1 MMILGF
7 ALALVVGLT
16 MGLLGA
22 GGSILAV
29 PIFVYVFDF
38 PVKESIAM
46 SLAVVGTTSL
56 VGAFRHAR
64 MKNVQLRIVLIFG
77 PFAMLGTY
85 GGARLA
91 VFFSGGAQL
100 ALFSVVMLAAG
111 IYMLRDQ
118 YGDKPNAAGVGWP
131 STLAVTLLVAE
142 ALAVGVLTGLV
153 GVGGGF
159 LIVPV
164 LVFAGLPMKQA
175 IGTSL
180 LIIAL
185 KSFSG
190 LVGYLGQVDVAWDVT
205 TAFTALAIVGI
216 WIGAHLVQLVSP
228 PALKRSFAVFI
239 LVMAAWMLYESLFA
253 TIG

>member
-1 MMILGF
+1 MMILGL

-22 GGSILAV
+22 GGSILTV
-29 PIFVYVFDF
+29 PIFVYVLGF
-38 PVKESIAM
+38 PVKEAIAM
-46 SLAVVGTTSL
+46 SLAVVGATSL
-56 VGAFRHAR
+56 VGALRHAR
-64 MKNVQLRIVLIFG
+64 MKNVQLRIVFIFG
-77 PFAMLGTY
+77 PVAMLGTY

-100 ALFSVVMLAAG
+100 ALFAVVMLAAG
-111 IYMLRDQ
+111 IFMLRDQ
-118 YGDKPNAAGVGWP
+118 RGDQPDAVSASP
-131 STLAVTLLVAE
+131 LAVTLLVVE

-175 IGTSL
+175 VGTSL

-190 LVGYLGQVDVAWDVT
+190 FGGYLGQVDVAWDVV
-205 TAFTALAIVGI
+205 TAFTAIAIVGI
-216 WIGAHLVQLVSP
+216 WLGAHLVQLVSP
-228 PALKRSFAVFI
+228 PVLKRGFGVLI
-239 LVMAAWMLYESLFA
+239 LVMGVVILFESLFR
-253 TIG
+253 TMG